1 MRKRCIRSCMILLLV
16 FFSFSRVYAQYAPPV
31 SSFHA
36 TLVLEDE
43 RLTRDKNYFLI
54 WKMYARAL
62 SHTFSRLKN
71 NFYLELIVHLP
82 ILKWREKRRQEGHT
96 AHTL

>member
-62 SHTFSRLKN
+62 SHPEYKLD
-71 NFYLELIVHLP
+71 EHVAEVLP
-82 ILKWREKRRQEGHT
+82 GQYENARTAILKRI
-96 AHTL
+96 LLLI